1 MLPHII
7 LYMTDSLEKYY
18 LWIFFCFQ
26 KWQLGLV
33 FVPDSLGYFVGTNF
47 FGEVSLRFG
56 RWKMSMTSLAAIGI
70 SCFIVVQ
77 FL

>member
-7 LYMTDSLEKYY
+7 LYMTDSLEN
-18 LWIFFCFQ
+18 ITCVFFCFQ